1 MSKTYTFED
10 PVYTV
15 EVPVTTAV
23 CAVAIVYCAW
33 HAILGDL
40 LTPALMLFFM
50 AAAIYQVWNVMVS
63 AAYPHYVVVDDES
76 ISFVSSV
83 RTDRYELDKITD
95 LTVRA
100 NARNG
105 RLFIR
110 IENPTIF
117 RGRYWVNTQDFTDG
131 RELFDF
137 VIDLECKV
145 NPEGL
150 RARARRNNEEYLAAQ
165 EKKRRKEEGVQ
176 ETVSNKDKKKRGARA
191 REAALGTKAEKE

>member
-10 PVYTV
+10 PIYTV

-23 CAVAIVYCAW
+23 CAVAIFYCAW
-33 HAILGDL
+33 HAVVGDL
-40 LTPALMLFFM
+40 LSPALMLFFM
-50 AAAIYQVWNVMVS
+50 VAAIYQVWNVLVS
-63 AAYPHYVVVDDES
+63 AAYPKHVVVDDES
-76 ISFVSSV
+76 ISFVSMT
-83 RTDRYELDKITD
+83 RTDRYVLSEIKNLY
-95 LTVRA
+95 LRA

-110 IENPTIF
+110 IDDPTIF

-131 RELFDF
+131 RELFEF
-137 VIDLECKV
+137 VVDLECKV

-150 RARARRNNEEYLAAQ
+150 RARARRNNEEYLALQ
-165 EKKRRKEEGVQ
+165 EKKRRKEEG
-176 ETVSNKDKKKRGARA
+176 ELESISNKDKKKKGARS